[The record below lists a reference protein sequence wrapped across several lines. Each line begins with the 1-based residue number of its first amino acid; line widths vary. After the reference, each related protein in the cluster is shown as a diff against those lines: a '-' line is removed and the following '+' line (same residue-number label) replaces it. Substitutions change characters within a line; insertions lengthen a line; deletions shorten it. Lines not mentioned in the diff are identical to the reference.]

1 MDGILKEN
9 QTTSPDDL
17 ALTDMILYNVDD
29 FLGNTLDD
37 IESQII
43 QMRFGL
49 DDGTPKT
56 QKEISYDLSLTVS
69 KVRKLQK
76 LALSKLRAKFTE
88 RYIIDDT
95 GHEDFWEDTV

>member
-1 MDGILKEN
+1 MDEILKEN
-9 QTTSPDDL
+9 QTTTPDDV

-29 FLGNTLDD
+29 FLGNTLDE

-43 QMRFGL
+43 LMRFGL

-56 QKEISYDLSLTVS
+56 QKEISYDMGLTVS

-76 LALSKLRAKFTE
+76 AALGKL
-88 RYIIDDT
+88 
-95 GHEDFWEDTV
+95 